1 MSYLILSYH
10 HRLPCYPTHLKFF
23 SSLTSIN
30 SSSVSTL
37 HSIGKHRALFD
48 SGMWEFLDLSAEPV
62 LLELDPSIPLPAQA
76 ALAADPSYTDISHDS
91 GPFSP
96 HEVKDQS
103 SAVSASDFTEVISVS
118 PLPPPTVDNNSE
130 PVDPSSSHPET
141 TKSAASS
148 SYFPLFSSSLSSSFP
163 SSSSSK
169 TGSRSSTTAPS
180 IVKTSSYLKPASE
193 GDLPLPATVTVTVT
207 APGVALLD
215 PAVVASTSTSAT
227 ATAEVGTDNNL
238 PGLGVEKRIKK
249 RARDPEMDSYSSFP
263 SSSSSSASS
272 SSSSSSSSYFTAPST
287 QYQSSNS
294 SKHSTYSSTNK
305 YSR

>member
-1 MSYLILSYH
+1 M
-10 HRLPCYPTHLKFF
+10 
-23 SSLTSIN
+23 
-30 SSSVSTL
+30 
-37 HSIGKHRALFD
+37 
-48 SGMWEFLDLSAEPV
+48 

-76 ALAADPSYTDISHDS
+76 ALAADPPYTDISHDS
-91 GPFSP
+91 GPLSP
-96 HEVKDQS
+96 HEVEDQS
-103 SAVSASDFTEVISVS
+103 SAVSASNFTQVISVS

-148 SYFPLFSSSLSSSFP
+148 SYFPIFSSSLSSSFP

-169 TGSRSSTTAPS
+169 AGSRSSTTAPS

-215 PAVVASTSTSAT
+215 PAVVASTAAT